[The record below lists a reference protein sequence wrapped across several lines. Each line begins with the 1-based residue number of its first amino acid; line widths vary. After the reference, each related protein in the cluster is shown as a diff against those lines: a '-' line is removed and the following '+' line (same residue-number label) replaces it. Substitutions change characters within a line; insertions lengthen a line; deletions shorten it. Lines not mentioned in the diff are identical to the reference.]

1 MEQLTELASAP
12 GPNLLHAQW
21 TVDGLS
27 HGFYGRLGGVSRGPF
42 ATLNLSYFVGDD
54 AESVDRNWSVAR
66 QAMRSGTR
74 IAGLNQVHGAT
85 VRSVGA
91 DFSGARL
98 EGDGL
103 VTDSPAIVLTI
114 LTADCVP
121 VLMVDAERRVAAALH
136 AGWRG
141 TLAGIA
147 AAGVDAMVAIGA
159 KPGHIRAALGPSIG
173 ACCFEVDQELA
184 ARFGARFAG
193 AEQHSK
199 AGRAGKVY
207 LNLRGLIR
215 DELQR
220 CGLDRGAIASVG
232 PCTRC
237 GNDRYFSRRAAGGNI
252 TGLQLSYIGFA
263 DRVRP

>member
-1 MEQLTELASAP
+1 MEQLAESAP
-12 GPNLLHAQW
+12 ASRPNLARAQW
-21 TVDGLS
+21 TMDGLA
-27 HGFYGRLGGVSRGPF
+27 HGFYGRIGGVSCGPF
-42 ATLNLSYFVGDD
+42 ATLNFSYFVGDD

-66 QAMRSGTR
+66 QAMPSGAR
-74 IAGLNQVHGAT
+74 IARLNQVHGAT
-85 VRSVGA
+85 VQTVGA
-91 DFSGARL
+91 DFSGARS

-103 VTDSPAIVLTI
+103 VTDSPAIMLTI

-121 VLMVDAERRVAAALH
+121 VLMVDAERRVVAALH

-147 AAGVDAMVAIGA
+147 AAGVSAMAAMGARPERIG
-159 KPGHIRAALGPSIG
+159 AALGPSIG
-173 ACCFEVDQELA
+173 ACCFEVDQDLA
-184 ARFGARFAG
+184 ARFGVRFAG
-193 AEQHSK
+193 AERHSR
-199 AGRAGKVY
+199 AGRAGKAY

-220 CGLDRGAIASVG
+220 CGLEPGAIASVG

-252 TGLQLSYIGFA
+252 TGLQLSYIGFD